1 MKQSHLSY
9 VGATLLSILAPEVA
23 AFPGVLEAAT
33 RAKAD
38 RHIVGRQEAPDLNPT
53 FNERLQHVSTTG
65 EHAFVAPNLA
75 AGDQRGPCPGLNAM
89 ANHGY
94 LPHNGVGSHTDFIK
108 GTFDVFG
115 MSADL
120 SGFLTVLGGTIDGD
134 GLTWSIGGPSKANSA
149 IGLGGLLGIPQGLS
163 GSHNKY
169 ESDASPGRGDLYLDG
184 NDFTLQMDQY
194 QQLYDAGQA
203 NGDNYDLPLLTDFRS
218 QRFDHSAQNNPYFF
232 NGPFTGV
239 LVQPAAYTFIYRFM
253 SNKSAEYPAGRL
265 NGDRIPDNW
274 YKRAVG
280 DEYSIPFLQ
289 ADTLLAA
296 AKYPKFLNVG
306 GNTGTPNTF
315 TGVNAEDLTG
325 GVYNTR
331 TLTEGNN
338 LACFAM
344 QFAVQASPDIIQCSG
359 VLNGVTSA
367 MQRLTSQAAT
377 SLSALSCPQLTK
389 IDDDQ
394 FKQFPGYANLDCKTG
409 TY

>member
-1 MKQSHLSY
+1 MKQSQFSI
-9 VGATLLSILAPEVA
+9 VGATLLSIFASEVV
-23 AFPGVLEAAT
+23 AFPGVLE
-33 RAKAD
+33 
-38 RHIVGRQEAPDLNPT
+38 
-53 FNERLQHVSTTG
+53 LQHVSTTG

-89 ANHGY
+89 GMELLMVKVSTQRLLYIAN
-94 LPHNGVGSHTDFIK
+94 TI
-108 GTFDVFG
+108 TVFG

-120 SGFLTVLGGTIDGD
+120 SGFLTVLGGALDGD
-134 GLTWSIGGPSKANSA
+134 GLSWSIGGPSEANSGIA
-149 IGLGGLLGIPQGLS
+149 LGGLLGVPQGIS

-169 ESDASPGRGDLYLDG
+169 ESDVSPGRGDLQTETTI
-184 NDFTLQMDQY
+184 FTI
-194 QQLYDAGQA
+194 
-203 NGDNYDLPLLTDFRS
+203 LTDFRS
-218 QRFDHSAQNNPYFF
+218 KRFDHSVQNNPYFF

-265 NGDRIPDNW
+265 NGDVLNSFFGVTKNADGSLTHTPGHERIPDNW

-289 ADTLLAA
+289 LDTLTAA
-296 AKYPKFLNVG
+296 AQYPKFLNIG
-306 GNTGTPNTF
+306 GNTGKTNTF
-315 TGVNAEDLTG
+315 TRINAEDITG
-325 GVYNTR
+325 GVYNSR
-331 TLTEGNN
+331 TLTKGNN

-359 VLNGVTSA
+359 VLNGITSV
-367 MQRLTSQAAT
+367 MSRLTSQAAM

-389 IDDDQ
+389 IDNDQ